1 MDKLPEEL
9 EDVLKT
15 VAVKPYTEENMTGL
29 RKLLKVGLITL
40 TLGLGWAVTRKGY
53 DYIKEHRKPH

>member
-1 MDKLPEEL
+1 MEKLTDDLEE
-9 EDVLKT
+9 VLKT

-29 RKLLKVGLITL
+29 RTLLKFGLITL